1 MSNFVKLKIMETLEQ
16 LEKAIQQKD
25 RTQDDIIKYLLA
37 SKEEMKQESKRFVQT
52 EEFQKIR
59 EKLIELKKIQN

>member
-1 MSNFVKLKIMETLEQ
+1 METLEQ

>member
-1 MSNFVKLKIMETLEQ
+1 MEKLKQ

-59 EKLIELKKIQN
+59 EKLRELNKKFDS

>member
-1 MSNFVKLKIMETLEQ
+1 METLKK
-16 LEKAIQQKD
+16 LEDTLKRKD

-37 SKEEMKQESKRFVQT
+37 SKKEMKEESKRFAQT

-59 EKLIELKKIQN
+59 EKLRELNTK